1 MSNLREKLTQMFNKL
16 KSIKHIEIYIA
27 LIVALIICGVYFIGV
42 SGKKST
48 TENISTKK
56 DNNEINFSSS
66 QEYVAY
72 LENKLESVITNVKGV
87 NGANVVITLEKGF
100 EYIYATNEETSTTTN
115 GTKVTKVNVVMVD
128 GQPVLQEEIYPII
141 KGIVIVAKGVS
152 DVAVKMNVLSL
163 VQTVIDIDNS
173 QINILEG

>member
-1 MSNLREKLTQMFNKL
+1 MSNLKEKITQIFNKL
-16 KSIKHIEIYIA
+16 KLIKHIEIYLA
-27 LIVALIICGVYFIGV
+27 LIIALIICGVYFINAG
-42 SGKKST
+42 SKKT
-48 TENISTKK
+48 TVQDISTKK

-100 EYIYATNEETSTTTN
+100 EYIYVTNEETSTTTN
-115 GTKVTKVNVVMVD
+115 GTRVTKTNVVMVD
-128 GQPVLQEEIYPII
+128 GQPVLQEEVYPII
-141 KGIVIVAKGVS
+141 KGIVIVAKGVN
-152 DVAVKMNVLSL
+152 DVAVRMNVLSL
-163 VQTVIDIDNS
+163 VQTVVDVNNS